1 MSEFDGIGF
10 AELLIVLI
18 LVVLFVF
25 GSSDIDGLSSTPTA
39 T

>member
-18 LVVLFVF
+18 LIVLFAF
-25 GSSDIDGLSSTPTA
+25 GSSDIEGLSSTPA
-39 T
+39 TN

>member
-18 LVVLFVF
+18 LVVLFAF
-25 GSSDIDGLSSTPTA
+25 GSTDIDTLTGSPTST
-39 T
+39 